1 MKNTTHIMNARI
13 WKRAAGGPYKK
24 KQKARNTLRTFY
36 SSILSKVSL
45 RNACQSRSFLPA
57 CANLRDLIIGDTGMS
72 LLLQGLL
79 FPLVAHQNYNFG
91 KYKVVDSVAVRFLR

>member
-24 KQKARNTLRTFY
+24 TESEKYLKDLLQQYPFQGFTEERLSESFY
-36 SSILSKVSL
+36 PTCL
-45 RNACQSRSFLPA
+45 CQSQ
-57 CANLRDLIIGDTGMS
+57 DLVIGDTGMS

-79 FPLVAHQNYNFG
+79 LPLVAHQNYKFE
-91 KYKVVDSVAVRFLR
+91 